1 MDYEKIGGLIRSL
14 RLEQGLTQLQLAVRL
29 GISDK
34 AVSKWERGM
43 GCPDVSLLPH
53 LSQTLGVELESLLT
67 GELGIND
74 EAGGTMKHLQFYV
87 CPHCGNLICSW
98 AEAGVTCCGKKLA
111 PTVPQKTEGSDRL
124 AVEQIENDYYVT
136 ADLPMSKDHYIRF
149 LALLTGETLV
159 LRRLYPEWD
168 LQVRLPRVGH
178 GRLLW
183 FCTQHGLFQQLV

>member
-1 MDYEKIGGLIRSL
+1 MDYEKIGTLIRNL

-67 GELGIND
+67 GELDIND

-87 CPHCGNLICSW
+87 CPHCGNL
-98 AEAGVTCCGKKLA
+98 VT
-111 PTVPQKTEGSDRL
+111 SDH
-124 AVEQIENDYYVT
+124 
-136 ADLPMSKDHYIRF
+136 PMSKDHYIRF

-183 FCTQHGLFQQLV
+183 FCTQHGLFQQLA